1 MKAWSAALRAELSA
15 WPDVNSRPMFGL
27 TALYRKK
34 RIFAVL
40 PQTRGMES
48 PNSVAFRLANP
59 SPRMLA
65 RVRKEPRILKP
76 ITETQRW
83 FSFEF
88 SSDLDLRDALGWLTR
103 AYEAA
108 R

>member
-1 MKAWSAALRAELSA
+1 MKAWSTALKTELSA

-48 PNSVAFRLANP
+48 PNSVAFRLANL
-59 SPRMLA
+59 SPQMLA
-65 RVRKEPRILKP
+65 WLRKEPRILKP
-76 ITETQRW
+76 VTEMHRW
-83 FSFEF
+83 FSFEL
-88 SSDLDLRDALGWLTR
+88 SSDLDLRDALRWLTR